1 MYIVRAPVKEKVG
14 YRLTDVGDIHPIM
27 PGIQVPHEHTVDGG
41 DLGQNTDEDA
51 DSEDEEDEDR
61 ED

>member
-1 MYIVRAPVKEKVG
+1 MK
-14 YRLTDVGDIHPIM
+14 
-27 PGIQVPHEHTVDGG
+27 GIQVPHEQMVDEG

-51 DSEDEEDEDR
+51 DSEDEADEDR